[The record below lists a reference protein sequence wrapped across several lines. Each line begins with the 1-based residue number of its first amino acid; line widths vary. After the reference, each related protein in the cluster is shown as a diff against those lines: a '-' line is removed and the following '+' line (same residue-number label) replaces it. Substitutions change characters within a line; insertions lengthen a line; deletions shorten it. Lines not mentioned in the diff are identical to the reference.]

1 MRKRAPIFCWSGRG
15 RGRGRDVRDVIII
28 GVASGHGARD
38 PRCED
43 GPDALTASGPVWC
56 LAHADGLPPAY
67 EVLRPLPNARTD
79 VLPSIVELN
88 RRLAELVRQRVGHG
102 DFPVVIGGDHSCA
115 VGTWSGVRAACTQ
128 GPLGLLWIDAHMDS
142 HVPQT
147 SPSGALHGMPLA
159 CLLGHGVVELTRLAG
174 PAPKVLPVFVFLLGV
189 CCFVCGVVA
198 LLRVLGV
205 RVIFMEEVV
214 RRGFA
219 AAWRDALAHVTRG
232 TAAYGITID
241 LDAVDPHDAPGV
253 GSPAPGGIGGDGLV
267 QALTELQ
274 TDARLV
280 ALEIAE
286 YNPHRDE
293 SRTTLNLLRRM
304 LRAAG
309 VGKEQDEPHNRAR
322 AAILR
327 P

>member
-1 MRKRAPIFCWSGRG
+1 MQPVNIVRGRRKRKRAPIFCWSGRG
-15 RGRGRDVRDVIII
+15 RDERVVIII
-28 GVASGHGARD
+28 GIASGQGARD

-115 VGTWSGVRAACTQ
+115 VGTGSGVRSACTQ

-142 HVPQT
+142 LVPQT

-159 CLLGHGVVELTRLAG
+159 CLLGHGVDELTRLAG
-174 PAPKVLPVFVFLLGV
+174 PAPKVLPELVCLLGV
-189 CCFVCGVVA
+189 CCFVCGVVV

-205 RVIFMEEVV
+205 RGINIVV
-214 RRGFA
+214 
-219 AAWRDALAHVTRG
+219 
-232 TAAYGITID
+232 
-241 LDAVDPHDAPGV
+241 
-253 GSPAPGGIGGDGLV
+253 
-267 QALTELQ
+267 
-274 TDARLV
+274 
-280 ALEIAE
+280 
-286 YNPHRDE
+286 
-293 SRTTLNLLRRM
+293 
-304 LRAAG
+304 
-309 VGKEQDEPHNRAR
+309 
-322 AAILR
+322 
-327 P
+327 